1 MVSYC
6 SLICK
11 SFRCEI
17 NNCIIN
23 FQPLEYEIF
32 EQLLEMRYKMRLI
45 LLYIHEKNANNADY
59 FVMQN
64 DKIIILCKLVIF
76 YSKKYNET
84 VRANVLQEL
93 KETVDKLE
101 AYEADFCEKCNA
113 LFEAITKRI

>member
-6 SLICK
+6 SLVCK

-17 NNCIIN
+17 DKCIIN

-32 EQLLEMRYKMRLI
+32 EHLLEIRYKMRLI
-45 LLYIHEKNANNADY
+45 LLYIDQKYVNNADS
-59 FVMQN
+59 FVVQN

-84 VRANVLQEL
+84 VCANVLREL

-101 AYEADFCEKCNA
+101 DYEANFYEKCNF